1 MHVFFIHSTVDG
13 DVGYF
18 LGLAIVNNT
27 AVIMGVYISH
37 QYPVFFSSRY
47 IPRCGLSYGR
57 SIVNFLKNLHIVP
70 LGLYQFTRSQTVY
83 KGSLFTSASHLL
95 LFVI

>member
-13 DVGYF
+13 DIGYF

-27 AVIMGVYISH
+27 TVIMGVYISH

-47 IPRCGLSYGR
+47 IPGCGLSYGR
-57 SIVNFLKNLHIVP
+57 SIINFLKNLHIVP
-70 LGLYQFTRSQTVY
+70 LGLYQFTCSLTVY
-83 KGSLFTSASHLL
+83 KGSLSL
-95 LFVI
+95 